1 MSGRFEGLTDAQ
13 WELLSLFFPEQKR
26 TVSKSIENNRSKL
39 HLLYSH
45 HPFMI
50 IRECRWCDR
59 PEGEQWGARS
69 TSHRWLEIWKQDGTF
84 ERIKQGFLSIGQL
97 NEQIDWESSS
107 VDGSFSP
114 R

>member
-26 TVSKSIENNRSKL
+26 TRGYPKASKRKVLNSIFYIL
-39 HLLYSH
+39 
-45 HPFMI
+45 I
-50 IRECRWCDR
+50 TGCRWCDL
-59 PEGEQWGARS
+59 PKGEQWGARS

-84 ERIKQGFLSIGQL
+84 ERIKQGFLSIGHL

>member
-13 WELLSLFFPEQKR
+13 WERLSLFFPEQKR
-26 TVSKSIENNRSKL
+26 TVSKSIEKKSPEL

-50 IRECRWCDR
+50 IRGCRWCDL
-59 PEGEQWGARS
+59 PKGEQWGARS

-84 ERIKQGFLSIGQL
+84 ERIKPFSISWGF
-97 NEQIDWESSS
+97 
-107 VDGSFSP
+107 
-114 R
+114 

>member
-1 MSGRFEGLTDAQ
+1 
-13 WELLSLFFPEQKR
+13 
-26 TVSKSIENNRSKL
+26 
-39 HLLYSH
+39 
-45 HPFMI
+45 MI
-50 IRECRWCDR
+50 IIGCRWCDL
-59 PEGEQWGARS
+59 PKGEQWGARS